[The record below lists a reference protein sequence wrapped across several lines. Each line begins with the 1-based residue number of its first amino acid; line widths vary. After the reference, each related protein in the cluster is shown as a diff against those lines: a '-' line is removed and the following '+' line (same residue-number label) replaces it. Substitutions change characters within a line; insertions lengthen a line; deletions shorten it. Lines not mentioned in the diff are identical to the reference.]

1 MSELF
6 IQRPIT
12 TTLIMAGIVLF
23 GLIGYRALPVSDLPN
38 VDYPTIQV
46 TAELPGGSPET
57 MASSVATPLE
67 RQFST
72 IAGLNVVSSTS
83 TLGNTQI
90 TLQFDLSRNIDA
102 AAQDVQTAISAS
114 SRQLPPGMPSQPT
127 LKKVNPADQPIVY
140 LMVSSPTLPLSK
152 VNEYADTSLA
162 QRLSTISGVAQV
174 LVTGEQKYA
183 VRAQL
188 DPSALAI
195 RGIGIDD
202 VANALQRG
210 NTNLPVGTLYG
221 IHQNLTVQA
230 NGQLMNAEEY
240 RQLIVAYRNGAPVL
254 LKELGGVIDSVENNR
269 LASRY
274 NGQQV
279 VTLTIQRQPGT
290 NTVAVVDAIRNLLP
304 AFRQQLPASIK
315 LDVLYDRSESIRESV
330 NDVQFSLLLAI
341 ALVVLVIFLFLR
353 NVRATIIPTLAL
365 PTSIVFTF
373 AVMYLLGFSLDNL
386 SLMALTL
393 SVGFVVDDA
402 VVMLENIV
410 RRMEEGEGAREAALK
425 GSREIGFTIIS
436 MTVSLVAVFIPVLF
450 LSGILGRLFREF
462 AITISVAILVSGF
475 VSLSLTPML
484 CSRLLK
490 SIRHRATKATVG
502 EGSEDAS
509 VSGPT
514 PGSSAGQPGWGGAVR
529 EGSSRNEDA
538 DETSALPAK
547 RLAWWQKTERAYDWL
562 VGGYRWT
569 LQIVLEHRALTILI
583 CGVLFLVTILL
594 FYLIPKGFIPNDDTS
609 RIVGYTEAAEGISF
623 EEMSRHQQQIVD
635 IIRANSNVVGV
646 LSTVGQSDVSA
657 ASNTGNILILL
668 KPLNQRKQDVEAVIA
683 DLRAKLGTIP
693 GMRIY
698 LQNPPLVQVGG
709 QVTKSPYQLTLQGPD
724 RNELYADATAL
735 QQKISKL
742 PQLLDVT
749 SDIQTKNPQLNVDI
763 DRDKAS
769 ALGITAQQIEDALND
784 AYGTKQISTIYAT
797 SNEYE
802 VILEVKPEYQQ
813 DPSALGSLYIHSTAG
828 AATSSQT
835 PQIQSALAQPS
846 PVVVSSAQPPAGQS
860 ATTQTAIQGRLVP
873 LGTVATLSRSV
884 GPLLVNH
891 VGQLSSATIS
901 FNLRPGVSLSAATD
915 EVQDLA
921 RQTLPPT
928 ITTSFQ
934 GTAQIFQSS
943 LQNLTLLLLVAV
955 MVIYLVLGILYESF
969 IHPFTIL
976 SGLPS
981 AGLGALLIL
990 LLFGRE
996 LDVYAFVGL
1005 IMLIGIVEKNAIMMI
1020 DFALTAQREEG
1031 KPAEEAIFQACLIRF
1046 RPIMMTTMA
1055 ALMGTLP
1062 IALGWGAGAES
1073 RRGLGLAVVGGL
1085 CVSQVVTLYLTPV
1098 VYLYFERAQEWF
1110 RRGKQRGAEPVAAE
1124 M

>member
-23 GLIGYRALPVSDLPN
+23 GFIGYRALPVSDLPN

-46 TAELPGGSPET
+46 TAELPGASPET

-72 IAGLNVVSSTS
+72 IAGLNTVSSTS
-83 TLGNTQI
+83 TLGNTSI

-102 AAQDVQTAISAS
+102 AAQDVQTAIAQS
-114 SRQLPPGMPSQPT
+114 SRQLPTGMPNQPT

-152 VNEYADTSLA
+152 VNEYADTTLA

-183 VRAQL
+183 VRVQV
-188 DPSALAI
+188 DPSALAG

-202 VANALQRG
+202 VATALQRG

-230 NGQLMNAEEY
+230 NGQLTNAEEY
-240 RQLIVAYRNGAPVL
+240 RQLIVAYRNGAPVAL
-254 LKELGGVIDSVENNR
+254 RDLGDVVDSVENNR
-269 LASRY
+269 LATRY

-341 ALVVLVIFLFLR
+341 GLVVLVIFLFLR
-353 NVRATIIPTLAL
+353 NARATFIPTLAL

-373 AVMYLLGFSLDNL
+373 AIMYLLGFSLDNL

-410 RRMEEGEGAREAALK
+410 RRMEEGEGAMEAALK
-425 GSREIGFTIIS
+425 GSREIGFTIVS

-484 CSRLLK
+484 CSRILK
-490 SIRHRATKATVG
+490 AFGHRKSEPPALAGGPVDDAAEATGKDAG
-502 EGSEDAS
+502 E
-509 VSGPT
+509 PQ
-514 PGSSAGQPGWGGAVR
+514 AGMPALR
-529 EGSSRNEDA
+529 EP
-538 DETSALPAK
+538 ALQHG
-547 RLAWWQKTERAYDWL
+547 RFWQKTERAYEWL

-569 LQIVLEHRALTILI
+569 LEIALEHRALTLAI
-583 CGVLFLVTILL
+583 CGVLFLITIAL
-594 FYLIPKGFIPNDDTS
+594 FYVIPKGFIPNDDTS
-609 RIVGYTEAAEGISF
+609 QIVGYTEAAEGISF
-623 EEMSRHQQQIVD
+623 SEMSRHQEQIVD
-635 IIRANSNVVGV
+635 LIRKDPNVLGV
-646 LSTVGQSDVSA
+646 LSTVGQSDISA
-657 ASNTGNILILL
+657 ASNSGNILILL
-668 KPLNQRKQDVEAVIA
+668 KPVHDRHKDVEAIIQ
-683 DLRAKLGTIP
+683 DLRPRLSQVP

-724 RNELYADATAL
+724 RNELYASADKL
-735 QQKISKL
+735 MQKMIAM

-769 ALGITAQQIEDALND
+769 AVGVTAQQIEDALND
-784 AYGTKQISTIYAT
+784 AYGTRQISTIYAT
-797 SNEYE
+797 SNEYQ

-813 DPSALGSLYIHSTAG
+813 DPSALGRLYIHATAG
-828 AATSSQT
+828 PATASPVAQV
-835 PQIQSALAQPS
+835 QSAMAAPS
-846 PVVVSSAQPPAGQS
+846 PVVVNSFTPPAGLTQPNQ
-860 ATTQTAIQGRLVP
+860 TTTGRLVP
-873 LGTVATLSRSV
+873 LSTVATFARGV

-891 VGQLSSATIS
+891 LSQLPSATIS
-901 FNLRPGVSLSAATD
+901 FNLKPGVSLSAATD
-915 EVQDLA
+915 DVQKKA
-921 RQTLPPT
+921 KETLPPT
-928 ITTSFQ
+928 VTTSFQ

-943 LQNLTLLLLVAV
+943 LQNLTLLMLVAV
-955 MVIYLVLGILYESF
+955 LVIYLVLGILYESF

-981 AGLGALLIL
+981 AGLGALLTL
-990 LLFGRE
+990 LIFGRE

-1020 DFALTAQREEG
+1020 DFALSSQREEG
-1031 KPAEEAIFQACLIRF
+1031 KPPEEAIFQACLIRF

-1062 IALGWGAGAES
+1062 IALGWGAGAAS

-1085 CVSQVVTLYLTPV
+1085 MVSQVVTLYLTPV
-1098 VYLYFERAQEWF
+1098 VYLYFERMQEWF
-1110 RRGKQRGAEPVAAE
+1110 ARRRRRELLTAQ
-1124 M
+1124 

>member
-23 GLIGYRALPVSDLPN
+23 GFIGYRSLPVSDLPN

-72 IAGLNVVSSTS
+72 IAGLNTVSSTS

-114 SRQLPPGMPSQPT
+114 ARQLPPGMPTQPT

-183 VRAQL
+183 VRVQV
-188 DPSALAI
+188 DPSALASK
-195 RGIGIDD
+195 GIGIDD
-202 VANALQRG
+202 IATALQRG

-221 IHQNLTVQA
+221 IHTNLTVQA
-230 NGQLMNAEEY
+230 NGQITNAEGY
-240 RQLIVAYRNGAPVL
+240 RQLIVAYRNGAPVVL
-254 LKELGGVIDSVENNR
+254 RDLGDVVDSVENNR

-279 VTLTIQRQPGT
+279 VTLTVQRQPGT

-304 AFRQQLPASIK
+304 TFRQQLPASIK

-341 ALVVLVIFLFLR
+341 GLVVLVIFIFLR

-410 RRMEEGEGAREAALK
+410 RRMEEGEGAMEAALK

-490 SIRHRATKATVG
+490 TIGHRR
-502 EGSEDAS
+502 EEDDEDDAS
-509 VSGPT
+509 H
-514 PGSSAGQPGWGGAVR
+514 
-529 EGSSRNEDA
+529 ENA
-538 DETSALPAK
+538 DGTSALPAARGK
-547 RLAWWQKTERAYDWL
+547 WWQKTERGYEWL

-569 LQIVLEHRALTILI
+569 LQVVLEHRALTMLI
-583 CGVLFLVTILL
+583 CGALFLVTIGL
-594 FYLIPKGFIPNDDTS
+594 FYVIPKGFIPNDDTS

-623 EEMSRHQQQIVD
+623 EEMSRHQELLVD
-635 IIRANSNVVGV
+635 IIRADPNVVGV
-646 LSTVGQSDVSA
+646 LSTVGLSDVSA
-657 ASNTGNILILL
+657 ASNTGNILVLL
-668 KPLNQRKQDVEAVIA
+668 KPIAQRKKDVETIIE
-683 DLRAKLGTIP
+683 DLRPKLATVP
-693 GMRIY
+693 GVRIF

-709 QVTKSPYQLTLQGPD
+709 QVTKSPYQLTLQGPE
-724 RNELYADATAL
+724 RNELYANAEAL
-735 QQKISKL
+735 QKKMAAL

-749 SDIQTKNPQLNVDI
+749 SDLQTKNPQLNVDI

-769 ALGITAQQIEDALND
+769 SLGISAQQIEDALND

-797 SNEYE
+797 SNEYQVIME
-802 VILEVKPEYQQ
+802 VQPEYQQ
-813 DPSALGSLYIHSTAG
+813 DPSALGRLYIHSTAT
-828 AATSSQT
+828 ASSASSPSQLQSIVVQSTT
-835 PQIQSALAQPS
+835 P
-846 PVVVSSAQPPAGQS
+846 VVSSSQAPAGQS
-860 ATTQTAIQGRLVP
+860 TQGRLVP
-873 LGTVATLSRSV
+873 LSTVAKLSRSV

-891 VGQLSSATIS
+891 LSQLPSATIS

-915 EVQDLA
+915 QVQTLA
-921 RQTLPPT
+921 KQTLPST
-928 ITTSFQ
+928 ITTAFQ

-943 LQNLTLLLLVAV
+943 LQNLTLLMLVAV
-955 MVIYLVLGILYESF
+955 LVIYLVLGILYESF

-981 AGLGALLIL
+981 AGLGALLTL
-990 LLFGRE
+990 LVFGRE

-1020 DFALTAQREEG
+1020 DFALTLQREEG
-1031 KPAEEAIFQACLIRF
+1031 KPAEEAIFQACVIRF

-1098 VYLYFERAQEWF
+1098 VYLYFERMQEWF
-1110 RRGKQRGAEPVAAE
+1110 HRRRARSGDAVAVE
-1124 M
+1124 T

>member
-23 GLIGYRALPVSDLPN
+23 GFIGYRALPVSDLPN

-72 IAGLNVVSSTS
+72 IAGLNTVSSTS
-83 TLGNTQI
+83 TLGNTQV

-114 SRQLPPGMPSQPT
+114 ARQLPTGMPSQPT

-140 LMVSSPTLPLSK
+140 LMVSSPTLPLSQI
-152 VNEYADTSLA
+152 NEYADTSLA
-162 QRLSTISGVAQV
+162 QRLSTIGGVAQV

-202 VANALQRG
+202 VATALQRG

-230 NGQLMNAEEY
+230 NGQLMNADAY
-240 RQLIVAYRNGAPVL
+240 RQLTIAYRNGAPVL
-254 LKELGGVIDSVENNR
+254 LRELGDVVDSVANNR

-279 VTLTIQRQPGT
+279 VTLTVQRQPGT
-290 NTVAVVDAIRNLLP
+290 NTVAVVDAIKDLLP

-410 RRMEEGEGAREAALK
+410 RRMEDGEGAMEAALK

-462 AITISVAILVSGF
+462 AITISVAILISGF

-490 SIRHRATKATVG
+490 TIGHR
-502 EGSEDAS
+502 
-509 VSGPT
+509 
-514 PGSSAGQPGWGGAVR
+514 GGDPSVR
-529 EGSSRNEDA
+529 EGAAERG
-538 DETSALPAK
+538 K
-547 RLAWWQKTERAYDWL
+547 WWQASERVYDWL

-569 LQIVLEHRALTILI
+569 LQLVLEHRALTMLI
-583 CGVLFLVTILL
+583 CGVLFLVTIVL
-594 FYLIPKGFIPNDDTS
+594 FYVIPKGFIPNDDTS

-635 IIRANSNVVGV
+635 LIRANSNVVGV
-646 LSTVGQSDVSA
+646 LSTVGESDVSA

-668 KPLNQRKQDVEAVIA
+668 KPLAQRKQDVEAVIA
-683 DLRAKLGTIP
+683 DLRPKLAGVP
-693 GMRIY
+693 GMQIY
-698 LQNPPLVQVGG
+698 LQNPALVQVGG

-724 RNELYADATAL
+724 RNELYTNATAL
-735 QQKISKL
+735 QKKIAAL

-749 SDIQTKNPQLNVDI
+749 SDIQIKNPQLNVDI

-769 ALGITAQQIEDALND
+769 ALGITAQQIEDTLNN
-784 AYGTKQISTIYAT
+784 AYGTRQISTIYAT

-813 DPSALGSLYIHSTAG
+813 DPSALGRLYIHSTA
-828 AATSSQT
+828 APTTSSQSAQAQSVLT
-835 PQIQSALAQPS
+835 QPQSAI
-846 PVVVSSAQPPAGQS
+846 VSSSQAPAGQTLAAQ
-860 ATTQTAIQGRLVP
+860 ATQGRLIP
-873 LGTVATLSRSV
+873 LSTVATLSRSV

-891 VGQLSSATIS
+891 LGQLPSATIS

-915 EVQDLA
+915 QVQTLA
-921 RQTLPPT
+921 KQTLPAT

-934 GTAQIFQSS
+934 GTAQIFQAS

-955 MVIYLVLGILYESF
+955 LVIYLILGILYESF

-981 AGLGALLIL
+981 AGLGALLTL
-990 LLFGRE
+990 LIFGRE

-1020 DFALTAQREEG
+1020 DFALTAQREQG
-1031 KPAEEAIFQACLIRF
+1031 KPAEEAIFQACVIRF

-1098 VYLYFERAQEWF
+1098 VYLYFERMQGWF
-1110 RRGKQRGAEPVAAE
+1110 RRGKASEEPAVA
-1124 M
+1124 

>member
-1 MSELF
+1 
-6 IQRPIT
+6 
-12 TTLIMAGIVLF
+12 MAGIVLF

-46 TAELPGGSPET
+46 TAQLPGASPET

-72 IAGLNVVSSTS
+72 IAGLNTVSSTS
-83 TLGNTQI
+83 TLGNTQV

-102 AAQDVQTAISAS
+102 AAQDVQTAIAAAV
-114 SRQLPPGMPSQPT
+114 RQLPPGMPNPPT
-127 LKKVNPADQPIVY
+127 LKKVNPADQPIIY
-140 LMVSSPTLPLSK
+140 LRVSSPTLPLSQI
-152 VNEYADTSLA
+152 NEFADTSIA

-221 IHQNLTVQA
+221 VHQNLTVQA
-230 NGQLMNAEEY
+230 NGQLTNAQAY

-254 LKELGGVIDSVENNR
+254 LRDLGDVVDSVENNR

-304 AFRQQLPASIK
+304 TFRQQLPASVN
-315 LDVLYDRSESIRESV
+315 LDVLYDRSAPIRESV

-341 ALVVLVIFLFLR
+341 GLVVLVIFLFLR

-410 RRMEEGEGAREAALK
+410 RRMELGEGAMQAALK
-425 GSREIGFTIIS
+425 GSREIGFTIVS

-450 LSGILGRLFREF
+450 LGGILGRLFREF
-462 AITISVAILVSGF
+462 AVTISVAILISGF

-490 SIRHRATKATVG
+490 AVGFHRDGRESASDGGSPTVRK
-502 EGSEDAS
+502 GSE
-509 VSGPT
+509 
-514 PGSSAGQPGWGGAVR
+514 
-529 EGSSRNEDA
+529 SRVDA
-538 DETSALPAK
+538 DDKSGERGS
-547 RLAWWQKTERAYDWL
+547 WWHATEHAYEWMVD
-562 VGGYRWT
+562 GYRWT
-569 LQIVLEHRALTILI
+569 LELVLEHRALTVLI
-583 CGVLFLVTILL
+583 STALFAVTIVLFYV
-594 FYLIPKGFIPNDDTS
+594 IPKGFIPNDDTS
-609 RIVGYTEAAEGISF
+609 QIVGYTEAAQGISF
-623 EEMSRHQQQIVD
+623 AEMSRHQEQIVD
-635 IIRANSNVVGV
+635 LIRTNPNVSGV

-657 ASNTGNILILL
+657 ASNTGNILVLL
-668 KPLNQRKQDVEAVIA
+668 KPLSQRREGVDAIIEE
-683 DLRAKLGTIP
+683 LRPKLASVP
-693 GMRIY
+693 GITIY

-724 RNELYADATAL
+724 RKELYSDAEEL
-735 QQKISKL
+735 RQKIAAL
-742 PQLLDVT
+742 PGLLDVT
-749 SDIQTKNPQLNVDI
+749 SDIQTNNPQLNVEI
-763 DRDKAS
+763 DRDKA
-769 ALGITAQQIEDALND
+769 ATLGITAQQIENALNN
-784 AYGTKQISTIYAT
+784 AYGTQQISTIYAST
-797 SNEYE
+797 NEYQ

-813 DPSALGSLYIHSTAG
+813 DPSALGRLYIHSTAS
-828 AATSSQT
+828 ASSASQSSAS
-835 PQIQSALAQPS
+835 QSALAQPS
-846 PVVVSSAQPPAGQS
+846 PPQTYSLQPPSGQAPAS
-860 ATTQTAIQGRLVP
+860 QVSDRLIP
-873 LGTVATLSRSV
+873 LSTVATLSKTV

-891 VGQLSSATIS
+891 LGQLPSATIS
-901 FNLRPGVSLSAATD
+901 FNLRPGVSLSGATD
-915 EVQDLA
+915 KVQALA
-921 RQTLPPT
+921 KQTLPAT

-981 AGLGALLIL
+981 AGLGALLTL

-1031 KPAEEAIFQACLIRF
+1031 RQAEEAIYQACLIRF

-1085 CVSQVVTLYLTPV
+1085 AVSQVLTLYLTPV
-1098 VYLYFERAQEWF
+1098 VYIYFEHFHDWLRHEKKSEEQS
-1110 RRGKQRGAEPVAAE
+1110 GDTVTAET
-1124 M
+1124 

>member
-1 MSELF
+1 VSRLF

-12 TTLIMAGIVLF
+12 TTLVMAGIVLF
-23 GLIGYRALPVSDLPN
+23 GIIGYRALPVSDLPN

-46 TAELPGGSPET
+46 TASLLGASPET

-72 IAGLNVVSSTS
+72 IAGLNIVSSTS

-102 AAQDVQTAISAS
+102 AAQDVQTAIASAV
-114 SRQLPPGMPSQPT
+114 RQLPPGMPTPPT
-127 LKKVNPADQPIVY
+127 LKKVNPADQPIIY
-140 LMVSSPTLPLSK
+140 LRVSSPTLPLSQ
-152 VNEYADTSLA
+152 VNEFADTSIA

-174 LVTGEQKYA
+174 LVTGQQKYA

-188 DPSALAI
+188 DPSELAT
-195 RGIGIDD
+195 RNLGLDD
-202 VANALQRG
+202 VATALQRG
-210 NTNLPVGTLYG
+210 NSNLPVGTIYG
-221 IHQNLTVQA
+221 IHQTLTVQA
-230 NGQLMNAEEY
+230 NGQLTNAEAY
-240 RQLIVAYRNGAPVL
+240 RQLIVAYHNGAPVQ
-254 LKELGGVIDSVENNR
+254 LKDLGDVIDSVENNR

-290 NTVAVVDAIRNLLP
+290 NPVAVVDAIRNLLP
-304 AFRQQLPASIK
+304 TFRQQLPRSID
-315 LDVLYDRSESIRESV
+315 LDVLYDRSNSIRESV

-353 NVRATIIPTLAL
+353 NVRATIIPALAL

-373 AVMYLLGFSLDNL
+373 ALMYLLGFSLDNL

-410 RRMEEGEGAREAALK
+410 RRMESGEAAMQAALK
-425 GSREIGFTIIS
+425 GSTEIGFTIVS

-450 LSGILGRLFREF
+450 LGGILGRLFREF
-462 AITISVAILVSGF
+462 AITISIAILISGF

-490 SIRHRATKATVG
+490 AVG
-502 EGSEDAS
+502 F
-509 VSGPT
+509 
-514 PGSSAGQPGWGGAVR
+514 QKRLGGAP
-529 EGSSRNEDA
+529 ESSSPPADDSPERKDA
-538 DETSALPAK
+538 DEMPELPAS
-547 RLAWWQKTERAYDWL
+547 RSRWWQFTERAYDKMA
-562 VGGYRWT
+562 GGYRWT
-569 LQIVLEHRALTILI
+569 LQRVLEHRALTVLI
-583 CGVLFLVTILL
+583 SAAVFVVTVLL
-594 FYLIPKGFIPNDDTS
+594 FYVIPKGFIPNDDTGQ
-609 RIVGYTEAAEGISF
+609 IVGYTEAAEGISF
-623 EEMSRHQQQIVD
+623 TEMSRHQEQMVD
-635 IIRANSNVVGV
+635 IIRRNQNVIGV

-668 KPLNQRKQDVEAVIA
+668 KPASQRHEGVDEIIET
-683 DLRAKLGTIP
+683 LRPQVATVP
-693 GMRIY
+693 GMRIF

-724 RNELYADATAL
+724 RNELYRNAEAL
-735 QQKISKL
+735 EQKIAAL
-742 PQLLDVT
+742 PGLLDVT
-749 SDIQTKNPQLNVDI
+749 SDIQTHNPQLNVEI
-763 DRDKAS
+763 DRDKAG
-769 ALGITAQQIEDALND
+769 ALGITAQQIEDTLNN
-784 AYGTKQISTIYAT
+784 AYGTRQVSTIYAST
-797 SNEYE
+797 NEYQ
-802 VILEVKPEYQQ
+802 VILEVKPQFQ
-813 DPSALGSLYIHSTAG
+813 HDPSALGKLYVRAS
-828 AATSSQT
+828 
-835 PQIQSALAQPS
+835 PS
-846 PVVVSSAQPPAGQS
+846 PASSTSVTTLVQQSNPQTYSLQQPAGQS
-860 ATTQTAIQGRLVP
+860 SVAQSIAGQAVLVP
-873 LGTVATLSRSV
+873 LSTIAKLSTSV

-891 VGQLSSATIS
+891 LGQLPSATIS
-901 FNLRPGVSLSAATD
+901 FNLRPGVSLSSAT
-915 EVQDLA
+915 EKVQELA
-921 RQTLPPT
+921 KQTLPTT
-928 ITTSFQ
+928 ITPGFQ

-943 LQNLTLLLLVAV
+943 LSNLTLLLLVAV

-981 AGLGALLIL
+981 AGLGALLTL

-996 LDVYAFVGL
+996 LDVYGFVGL

-1031 KPAEEAIFQACLIRF
+1031 KGAEAAIYQACLIRF

-1085 CVSQVVTLYLTPV
+1085 AVSQVLTLYLTPV
-1098 VYLYFERAQEWF
+1098 VYIYFEQFQEWLW
-1110 RRGKQRGAEPVAAE
+1110 RSRKSDAGGEAAVAES
-1124 M
+1124 

>member
-23 GLIGYRALPVSDLPN
+23 GFIGYRALPVSDLPN

-46 TAELPGGSPET
+46 TAELPGASPET

-72 IAGLNVVSSTS
+72 IAGLNTVSSTS
-83 TLGNTQI
+83 TLGNTQV

-102 AAQDVQTAISAS
+102 AAQDVQTAIAQS
-114 SRQLPPGMPSQPT
+114 SRQLPTGMPNQPT

-152 VNEYADTSLA
+152 VNEYADTTLA

-183 VRAQL
+183 VRVQV
-188 DPSALAI
+188 DPSALAS

-202 VANALQRG
+202 VATALQRG
-210 NTNLPVGTLYG
+210 NTNMPVGTLYG

-230 NGQLMNAEEY
+230 NGQLTNAEEY
-240 RQLIVAYRNGAPVL
+240 RQLIVAYRNGAPVSL
-254 LKELGGVIDSVENNR
+254 RDLGDVVDSVENNR

-341 ALVVLVIFLFLR
+341 GLVVLVIFLFLR
-353 NVRATIIPTLAL
+353 NVRATFIPTLAL

-373 AVMYLLGFSLDNL
+373 AIMYLLGFSLDNL

-410 RRMEEGEGAREAALK
+410 RRMEDGEGAMEAALK
-425 GSREIGFTIIS
+425 GSREIGFTIVS

-484 CSRLLK
+484 CSRILK
-490 SIRHRATKATVG
+490 AFGHQKHG
-502 EGSEDAS
+502 EGEGEAEAADDA
-509 VSGPT
+509 
-514 PGSSAGQPGWGGAVR
+514 A
-529 EGSSRNEDA
+529 
-538 DETSALPAK
+538 ALPAAPSHGK
-547 RLAWWQKTERAYDWL
+547 FWEATERGYEWL

-569 LQIVLEHRALTILI
+569 LQVALENRGLTLAI
-583 CGVLFLVTILL
+583 CGVLFLVTIAL
-594 FYLIPKGFIPNDDTS
+594 FYIIPKGFIPNDDTS
-609 RIVGYTEAAEGISF
+609 QIVGYTEAAEGISF
-623 EEMSRHQQQIVD
+623 TEMSRHQEQIVD
-635 IIRANSNVVGV
+635 LIRQDPNVIGV

-657 ASNTGNILILL
+657 ASNSGNILIIL
-668 KPLNQRKQDVEAVIA
+668 KPVNQRHKDVETVIE
-683 DLRAKLGTIP
+683 DLRPKLASVP

-724 RNELYADATAL
+724 RDELYAKANELLVKLAA
-735 QQKISKL
+735 L

-749 SDIQTKNPQLNVDI
+749 SDIQTRNPQLDVDI

-769 ALGITAQQIEDALND
+769 AVGVTAQQIEDALND
-784 AYGTKQISTIYAT
+784 AYGTRQISTIYAT
-797 SNEYE
+797 SNEYQ
-802 VILEVKPEYQQ
+802 VIMEVKPEYQEN
-813 DPSALGSLYIHSTAG
+813 PSALGKLYIHSTTTPG
-828 AATSSQT
+828 AASPGVQVQT
-835 PQIQSALAQPS
+835 ALAQPS
-846 PVVVSSAQPPAGQS
+846 QAITNSQQSPVGVTTPAQ
-860 ATTQTAIQGRLVP
+860 TTTTGRLVP
-873 LGTVATLSRSV
+873 LSTVATFKRSI

-891 VGQLSSATIS
+891 LSQLPSATIS
-901 FNLRPGVSLSAATD
+901 FNLRQGVSLSAATD
-915 EVQDLA
+915 QVQALA
-921 RQTLPPT
+921 KQTLPGT

-943 LQNLTLLLLVAV
+943 LQNLTLLMLVAV
-955 MVIYLVLGILYESF
+955 LVIYLVLGILYESF

-981 AGLGALLIL
+981 AGLGALLTL
-990 LLFGRE
+990 LVFGRE

-1020 DFALTAQREEG
+1020 DFALTSQREGG

-1062 IALGWGAGAES
+1062 IALGWGAGAAS

-1085 CVSQVVTLYLTPV
+1085 MVSQVVTLYLTPV
-1098 VYLYFERAQEWF
+1098 VYLYFESAQEWF
-1110 RRGKQRGAEPVAAE
+1110 QRRRKARQGDVSEARA
-1124 M
+1124 

>member
-1 MSELF
+1 ML
-6 IQRPIT
+6 R
-12 TTLIMAGIVLF
+12 
-23 GLIGYRALPVSDLPN
+23 DLG
-38 VDYPTIQV
+38 D
-46 TAELPGGSPET
+46 
-57 MASSVATPLE
+57 
-67 RQFST
+67 
-72 IAGLNVVSSTS
+72 VV
-83 TLGNTQI
+83 
-90 TLQFDLSRNIDA
+90 
-102 AAQDVQTAISAS
+102 
-114 SRQLPPGMPSQPT
+114 
-127 LKKVNPADQPIVY
+127 
-140 LMVSSPTLPLSK
+140 
-152 VNEYADTSLA
+152 
-162 QRLSTISGVAQV
+162 
-174 LVTGEQKYA
+174 
-183 VRAQL
+183 
-188 DPSALAI
+188 
-195 RGIGIDD
+195 
-202 VANALQRG
+202 
-210 NTNLPVGTLYG
+210 
-221 IHQNLTVQA
+221 
-230 NGQLMNAEEY
+230 
-240 RQLIVAYRNGAPVL
+240 
-254 LKELGGVIDSVENNR
+254 DSVENNR
-269 LASRY
+269 LATRY

-279 VTLTIQRQPGT
+279 VTLTVQRQPGT

-304 AFRQQLPASIK
+304 TFRQQLPASIK

-341 ALVVLVIFLFLR
+341 GLVVLVIFIFLR

-410 RRMEEGEGAREAALK
+410 RRMEEGEGAMEAALK

-490 SIRHRATKATVG
+490 AIGHRR
-502 EGSEDAS
+502 EDDR
-509 VSGPT
+509 
-514 PGSSAGQPGWGGAVR
+514 GSSPTVR
-529 EGSSRNEDA
+529 EGSFSKKDA
-538 DETSALPAK
+538 DGTSALPGK
-547 RLAWWQKTERAYDWL
+547 WWQKTERAYEWL

-569 LQIVLEHRALTILI
+569 LQVALEHRALTMLI
-583 CGVLFLVTILL
+583 CGALFLVTIGL
-594 FYLIPKGFIPNDDTS
+594 FYVIPKGFIPNDDTS

-623 EEMSRHQQQIVD
+623 AEMSRHQEQMVD
-635 IIRANSNVVGV
+635 LIRSDPNVVGV

-657 ASNTGNILILL
+657 ASNSGNILVLL
-668 KPLNQRKQDVEAVIA
+668 KPIAQRKQDVDAIIE
-683 DLRAKLGTIP
+683 DLRPKLAGVP
-693 GMRIY
+693 GMRIF

-709 QVTKSPYQLTLQGPD
+709 QVTKSPYQLTLQGAD
-724 RNELYADATAL
+724 RNELYTNADTL
-735 QQKISKL
+735 QKKMAAL

-749 SDIQTKNPQLNVDI
+749 SDLQTRNPQLNVEI

-769 ALGITAQQIEDALND
+769 SLGISAQQIEDALND

-797 SNEYE
+797 SNEYQ
-802 VILEVKPEYQQ
+802 VIMEVKPEYQQ
-813 DPSALGSLYIHSTAG
+813 DPSALGRLYIHSTAT
-828 AATSSQT
+828 ATSSSQSAQLQSTLVQST
-835 PQIQSALAQPS
+835 PQIASSSQS
-846 PVVVSSAQPPAGQS
+846 PAGQTVPGQ
-860 ATTQTAIQGRLVP
+860 TTQSRLVP
-873 LGTVATLSRSV
+873 LSTVATLSRSV

-891 VGQLSSATIS
+891 LSQLPSATIS
-901 FNLRPGVSLSAATD
+901 FNLRPGVSLSAATE
-915 EVQDLA
+915 EVQNLTK
-921 RQTLPPT
+921 QTLPPT

-943 LQNLTLLLLVAV
+943 LQNLTLLMLVAV
-955 MVIYLVLGILYESF
+955 LVIYLVLGILYESF

-981 AGLGALLIL
+981 AGLGALLTL
-990 LLFGRE
+990 LVFGRE

-1020 DFALTAQREEG
+1020 DFALTSQREGG

-1098 VYLYFERAQEWF
+1098 VYLYFEQMQEWF
-1110 RRGKQRGAEPVAAE
+1110 QRRRARSAEPVAAE

>member
-23 GLIGYRALPVSDLPN
+23 GFIGYRSLPVSDLPN

-46 TAELPGGSPET
+46 SAGLPGASPET

-72 IAGLNVVSSTS
+72 IAGLNTVSSTS

-90 TLQFDLSRNIDA
+90 TLQFDLSRNLDA
-102 AAQDVQTAISAS
+102 AAQDVQTTNSAS
-114 SRQLPPGMPSQPT
+114 ARQLPPGMPSQPT

-188 DPSALAI
+188 DPSALAS

-202 VANALQRG
+202 VATALQRG
-210 NTNLPVGTLYG
+210 NTSLPVGTLYG

-230 NGQLMNAEEY
+230 NGQLMDAESY
-240 RQLIVAYRNGAPVL
+240 RQLIIAYRNGAPVTL
-254 LKELGGVIDSVENNR
+254 RDLGDVIDSVENNR

-341 ALVVLVIFLFLR
+341 GLVVLVIFLFLR
-353 NVRATIIPTLAL
+353 NVRATFIPTLAL

-373 AVMYLLGFSLDNL
+373 AIMYLLGFSLDNL

-410 RRMEEGEGAREAALK
+410 RRMEDGEGAMEAALK
-425 GSREIGFTIIS
+425 GSREIGFTIVS

-484 CSRLLK
+484 CSRILK
-490 SIRHRATKATVG
+490 AFGHQKHGDDGADAG
-502 EGSEDAS
+502 E
-509 VSGPT
+509 PQ
-514 PGSSAGQPGWGGAVR
+514 AGMP
-529 EGSSRNEDA
+529 
-538 DETSALPAK
+538 ALQHGKFWEA
-547 RLAWWQKTERAYDWL
+547 TERGYDWL

-569 LQIVLEHRALTILI
+569 LQVALE
-583 CGVLFLVTILL
+583 
-594 FYLIPKGFIPNDDTS
+594 
-609 RIVGYTEAAEGISF
+609 
-623 EEMSRHQQQIVD
+623 
-635 IIRANSNVVGV
+635 
-646 LSTVGQSDVSA
+646 
-657 ASNTGNILILL
+657 
-668 KPLNQRKQDVEAVIA
+668 
-683 DLRAKLGTIP
+683 
-693 GMRIY
+693 
-698 LQNPPLVQVGG
+698 NPPLVQVGG

-724 RNELYADATAL
+724 RDELYSKANELLRKLAA
-735 QQKISKL
+735 L

-749 SDIQTKNPQLNVDI
+749 SDIQTKNPQLDVDI

-769 ALGITAQQIEDALND
+769 AVGVTAQQIEDALND
-784 AYGTKQISTIYAT
+784 AYGTRQISTIYAT
-797 SNEYE
+797 SNEYQ
-802 VILEVKPEYQQ
+802 VILEVKPEYQT
-813 DPSALGSLYIHSTAG
+813 DPSSLGRLYIHATAG
-828 AATSSQT
+828 PATASAVAQVQSVMAA
-835 PQIQSALAQPS
+835 PS
-846 PVVVSSAQPPAGQS
+846 PVVVNSFQPPAGLTQPNQ
-860 ATTQTAIQGRLVP
+860 TTTGRLVP
-873 LGTVATLSRSV
+873 LSTVATFSRGI

-891 VGQLSSATIS
+891 LSQLPSATIS
-901 FNLRPGVSLSAATD
+901 FNLKPGVSLSAATD
-915 EVQDLA
+915 DVQKA
-921 RQTLPPT
+921 AKSTLPPT

-943 LQNLTLLLLVAV
+943 LQILTLLLLVAV
-955 MVIYLVLGILYESF
+955 LVIYLVLGILYESF

-981 AGLGALLIL
+981 AGLGALLTL
-990 LLFGRE
+990 LIFGRE

-1020 DFALTAQREEG
+1020 DFALSSQREEG
-1031 KPAEEAIFQACLIRF
+1031 KPPEEAIFQACLIRF

-1062 IALGWGAGAES
+1062 IALGWGAGAAS

-1098 VYLYFERAQEWF
+1098 VYLYFERLQDWF
-1110 RRGKQRGAEPVAAE
+1110 RRRREERDEGTSTVPA
-1124 M
+1124 

>member
-23 GLIGYRALPVSDLPN
+23 GFIGYRALPVSDLPN

-72 IAGLNVVSSTS
+72 IAGLNTVSSTS
-83 TLGNTQI
+83 TLGNTQV
-90 TLQFDLSRNIDA
+90 TLQFDLGRNIDA

-114 SRQLPPGMPSQPT
+114 ARQLPTGMPSQPT

-140 LMVSSPTLPLSK
+140 LMVSSPTLPLSQI
-152 VNEYADTSLA
+152 NEYADTSLA
-162 QRLSTISGVAQV
+162 QRLSTIGGVAQV

-202 VANALQRG
+202 VATALQRG

-230 NGQLMNAEEY
+230 NGQLMNADAY

-254 LKELGGVIDSVENNR
+254 LRDLGDIVDSVENSR

-279 VTLTIQRQPGT
+279 VTLTVQRQPGT
-290 NTVAVVDAIRNLLP
+290 NTVAVVDAIKNLLP

-330 NDVQFSLLLAI
+330 NDVQLSLLLAI

-410 RRMEEGEGAREAALK
+410 RRMEDGEGAMEAALK

-490 SIRHRATKATVG
+490 TI
-502 EGSEDAS
+502 
-509 VSGPT
+509 GPRVRSPT
-514 PGSSAGQPGWGGAVR
+514 VR
-529 EGSSRNEDA
+529 EGPSRDEDA
-538 DETSALPAK
+538 DEMSALPAE
-547 RLAWWQKTERAYDWL
+547 RGAWWQASERVYDWM

-569 LQIVLEHRALTILI
+569 LQLVLEHRALTMLI
-583 CGVLFLVTILL
+583 CGVLFLVTIAL
-594 FYLIPKGFIPNDDTS
+594 FYVIPKGFIPNDDTS

-668 KPLNQRKQDVEAVIA
+668 KPLTQRKQDVDAVIA
-683 DLRAKLGTIP
+683 DLRPKLGAVP

-724 RNELYADATAL
+724 RNELYTKAAEL
-735 QQKISKL
+735 QKKIAAL
-742 PQLLDVT
+742 PQLIDVT
-749 SDIQTKNPQLNVDI
+749 SDIQIKNPQLNVDI

-769 ALGITAQQIEDALND
+769 ALGITAQQIEDTLNN
-784 AYGTKQISTIYAT
+784 AYGTRQISTIYAT

-813 DPSALGSLYIHSTAG
+813 DPSALGRLYIHSTA
-828 AATSSQT
+828 APSTSSQSA
-835 PQIQSALAQPS
+835 QAQSVLAQPPS
-846 PVVVSSAQPPAGQS
+846 AIVSSAQAPAGQTLAGP
-860 ATTQTAIQGRLVP
+860 ATQGRLIP
-873 LGTVATLSRSV
+873 LSTVATLSSSV

-891 VGQLSSATIS
+891 LGQLPSATIS

-915 EVQDLA
+915 QVQALA
-921 RQTLPPT
+921 KQTLPAT

-934 GTAQIFQSS
+934 GTAQIFQAS

-955 MVIYLVLGILYESF
+955 LVIYLILGILYESF

-981 AGLGALLIL
+981 AGLGALLTL
-990 LLFGRE
+990 LVFGRE

-1098 VYLYFERAQEWF
+1098 VYLYFERAHEWF
-1110 RRGKQRGAEPVAAE
+1110 RRGKTSEEPAVA
-1124 M
+1124 